1 MNKHCYRLIFS
12 RTHGELRVVS
22 ELARSCSSEPGQRI
36 GSGITGGSRL
46 WVTVRRSVWLLG
58 LLMFAGPVMA
68 DGIVAD
74 GGANPSQRPEV
85 ITTQNGL
92 PQVNIT
98 APNQA
103 GVSHNQ
109 YQQFDVD
116 AKGAILN
123 NSAVMTATQMAGM
136 IQGNPNLNPNS
147 APARVILNEV
157 NSNNP
162 SQLRGFMEVAGG
174 KAQVIVANPAGI
186 VCNGCGTINA
196 GRMTLTTGKPQLN
209 ADGSVAGYQVERGV
223 VRIEGG
229 GLNGDTR
236 HDTEYVDILARA
248 VEVNAGVWAK
258 EGVTLVAGRNRVS
271 ADGKTA
277 APLSDDGSARPELA
291 IDMGQ
296 MGGMYS
302 GSIRMIG
309 TEAGVG
315 VRNQGGQVR
324 AGKTLTVSS
333 EGKLSWRSDAP
344 DAATQAGGDI
354 QLAAKGDIETHGKV
368 YSGGQLA
375 VQSREGMLTQSGT
388 LAAAGNVH
396 LNAARGIQSSGHL
409 LAGSNAE
416 SALVHDANLQLDSQG
431 EIRASGSL
439 LGKKNVNA
447 TGRRVDISGAQVAAG
462 RTALAAREG
471 GVALRQSTVDS
482 GELAVSTKGNV
493 DAQQAKVKA
502 GRWTVDADNLFNQQ
516 ATWSQTG
523 DGESRFTLAGALD
536 NSDGTIETQSLR
548 LSAGQLVNQRGR
560 LVALGGAA
568 QHWRV
573 GGLLDNGGGTVGSNG
588 DLRLDAGRLD
598 NQRGTIKTQ
607 AGFTLHADGAV
618 NNAGGNLL
626 AGNGLALEAGSDLN
640 NQSGTLSGDDVRLA
654 VQRLDNAQGQV
665 IGQGNLEMTAGRLD
679 NQRGLMGAG
688 KALNVHAGDW
698 DNRGGTAQGETAV
711 TATASNLNN
720 DGGKLLSGHA
730 STLTTSGNASNRG
743 GEISA
748 TVLTVQSD
756 RLDNT
761 QGKVIGRQR
770 LELHARQGLDNTQ
783 GLLGAGEM
791 LTVSSEGELSNH
803 HGRVQGNGQTTVSAR
818 DIRNEAGKLL
828 GGQRLSL
835 TASGVL
841 GNREGE
847 ISGESL
853 TLTAQRLDNSQGK
866 VVARQDANLA
876 AKQGLSN
883 AAGWLEGGST
893 LAVNTDGDWDNQG
906 GTAQGGRQ
914 VTASAQSLD
923 NTGGRLQSGGNLT
936 LDAAGNILNRTG
948 KLTAQQALAV
958 NGGAASLFDN
968 DGGSLQSGGDLSL
981 QGGQLTNR
989 AAGVV
994 LGGQALSLALAG
1006 GWDNQNGTLTGNGRT
1021 QVRAASL
1028 LNAQGAINALDSL
1041 DMQFTG
1047 KLDNGQ
1053 GRIFSQSSQMLQAQ
1067 DIFNAQGWM
1076 GSQGGWRAI
1085 SGGFDNTEGSIQSL
1099 QAAQLTADWLDNAR
1113 GVMQSAQN
1121 LALRIKQD
1129 IDNRSGKVSAQGQL
1143 TVQGAADSEHA
1154 GAINNTGGEWLAG
1167 QALTIAARSLDN
1179 AQAGQLYSQKQLRLN
1194 LNGGLDNRGGKI
1206 QGGDALAL
1214 DAQALNNAGGT
1225 IDGQQHVA
1233 LRILGLLENTGG
1245 AVRSNGGQEVSAAGI
1260 NNTRGVFSSRGGIT
1274 VASKQLD
1281 NTGGTLISQGAGIY
1295 RLDRLNN
1302 QHGKVHSGDALT
1314 LEGAQVNNR
1323 GGQLVSTHGLALKA
1337 GTLDNSGQGT
1347 LSSQAELDVQAER
1360 LNNRDGGLILGTT
1373 RADITSHDID
1383 NTAGR
1388 LQSSGQMTLAGVTQ
1402 LDNRQGRI
1410 LANGNLNI
1418 NTDRSQTDSP
1428 LALLNQGGRV
1438 ESTGQLTLHARALN
1452 NQNGTLLGLQALT
1465 LSAQQD
1471 YTHQA
1476 GETISSN
1483 GTVTFS
1489 LSGAFT
1495 NLADWLL
1502 PGKLAL
1508 NAASITN
1515 PAALVGKTLQLTTG
1529 ALQNTGRLEA
1539 DSMTLN
1545 VDTLDNAAALMGDD
1559 ISVNG
1564 RIIDNHGA
1572 PAVMAATHSLTVQA
1586 GERLTNREGALIY
1599 SADRLHLHSDDLIE
1613 NRASFIEADGDAIVE
1628 ARRLN
1633 NLREGLVIE
1642 RNAEKSDYK
1651 WHRYNYYWRSYGSKV
1666 NPEKSTMAPTTQQ
1679 LTFQDDAAAQTN
1691 RYGTLLAIDAA
1702 GKRAQVRVKDNKGQL
1717 TDLWVNY
1724 LALKPNA
1731 DGSYA
1736 MTFYETRGGN
1746 QLAAIP
1752 TPYQNGFHWEHD
1764 WTQVM
1769 TWDPEK
1775 HVDIDSAPFITDYN
1789 NFRERTESGTVTRD
1803 KLVSEGIGA
1812 RILAGG
1818 NMVLRITGALLNDAS
1833 VITANGNLTQDGGGS
1848 VDNRGYSVNER
1859 RQAAIVDHY
1868 DKDTHHWYPTFNRD
1882 ETTALA
1888 TVDGLITGNGTV
1900 TINGARITNTTVN
1913 QAQISQLDA
1922 ALKAVDAERAEL
1934 ERNPLA
1940 FTVEGAARPDGDTT
1954 LAPGEQMT
1962 RPGAAPSSPLG
1973 RPLLPS
1979 ELALTQLQHLG
1990 NVATAIPNNG
2000 LFSQHTAIG
2009 SPFLVVTDE
2018 RFTRR
2023 DNFIS
2028 SDYMLERVGYDP
2040 AQAHKRL
2047 GDGFYEQRLV
2057 REQVLALT
2065 GKPSVKGWDAME
2077 QYQQLMNNGS
2087 KVAQDFHLVP
2097 GVALTPEQIA
2107 ALQQDIVWLVS
2118 ETVQM
2123 EGGPQTVWVPKVYLA
2138 QTTLRLTG
2146 DGAVIG
2152 GGDLQLSANSITNA
2166 GNLFAEKALTVDAG
2180 QFLHQGGDVRAGSI
2194 DVQADSLA
2202 MSTNLQDALRQAT
2215 MSAGDIR
2222 LRGTDITLT
2231 GAKLDATDTLSLSAR
2246 HDLTITAAKSSHTAD
2261 LEVISGSMGNRTRG
2275 GTEVAGSRMAHVSGE
2290 WQQALGSELNA
2301 GGNLALNAG
2310 RDVTFTGS
2318 QASAAGS
2325 TRVQAGGDINI
2336 RAESTTNTTHLDA
2349 NSRTSSVSN
2358 DRQEERLTVSALGGD
2373 QGVTLVAGN
2382 RLLAEGAQID
2392 SKEGRIGVSARDV
2405 TIKDART
2412 RTQDLDSE
2420 NKREGKTKSH
2430 REEQTE
2436 REISTGSTFSGREGV
2451 TVIGREGD
2459 VTVTGS
2465 TLHSGQGAI
2474 ALQAKNDVILNH
2486 TTDSEHRVSNEES
2499 RGRKTKGERAE
2510 AVLRENV
2517 VGSTLSGQGGVTVV
2531 AQDGSIIATASALHS
2546 DQGAIALQAKQDVTL
2561 NTATERESTLSEE
2574 RSQKKGFLKKSSSHS
2589 VAHDATTREK
2599 GSLLSGNS
2607 VSVSAGNDLTVTGS
2621 AIAADQDVNLQAGRN
2636 VDIGAAT
2643 ETDTH
2648 YRLEEKKKSGLLGSG
2663 GIGFTIGKQ
2672 SSKHEIDEKGRTQSQ
2687 SVSTVGSSQG
2697 SVNITAGNQLHIGGA
2712 DLVAAKDLA
2721 LTGDSVTIDPGV
2733 DARTR
2738 KETYEQKQ
2746 SGLSVALSGTVGGA
2760 LNTAVSSAQQA
2771 RKEGDGRLT
2780 ALQNTKAALSGVQAA
2795 QAAELDKLNTDA
2807 GKSATN
2813 TVGISASYG
2822 SQSSKSETRT
2832 DSHQSQGSTLTAGQN
2847 LSITASGKNHNAQ
2860 SGDIV
2865 VTGSQLK
2872 AGKDLSLDAARDI
2885 TLQSAQNRESTV
2897 GKNSSKGGNVGVGIG
2912 AGSGGYGIS
2921 VSAGVNA
2928 GKGHENG
2935 NGLTHAETTLDAGS
2949 NLKVTS
2955 GRDTRLTGA
2964 QASGEKV
2971 TVDVGRNLRLESEQ
2985 DSDRYD
2991 AKQQNASA
2999 SGSFTFG
3006 SMTGSANVS
3015 ASKDKLHSNFDSVK
3029 EQTGLF
3035 AGKGG
3040 YDVKVKE
3047 HTQLD
3052 GAVIASQADKEKNR
3066 LDTGT
3071 LGWTDIHNQADY
3083 SATHSGGSF
3092 STGGPVGKD
3101 LLTNMGGG
3109 MLSGANHSGH
3119 AEGTTKAGVSEGTL
3133 IVRDTGKQQQDV
3145 AQLNRDTE
3153 HANAGSISPIF
3164 NKEKEQNR
3172 LKQAQLIGEIG
3183 GQAMDVIRTQG
3194 DIAGLKAQKDPA
3206 ALAQAREQLEK
3217 SGKPTN
3223 DAAVMKQ
3230 AYDNAMRQYGTG
3242 SDLQKAAQAVTGAL
3256 TALAGNNL
3264 AGALASGASPY
3275 LATEIKKLT
3284 TNPLTGEVDV
3294 AANTMA
3300 HAVLGAVTAQL
3311 NNQSAA
3317 AGGLGAGG
3325 GELAARYIAG
3335 QLFPG
3340 KTAQQLSESEKQQV
3354 SALSQLAAGLAG
3366 GLATGDTAGA
3376 VTGGQA
3382 GKNAV
3387 ENNFLK
3393 VVAEGCAIA
3402 APCRSKVAEQLLEIG
3417 AKAGIAGLAGA
3428 AVKDIADKMT
3438 SDELE
3443 HLVTLK
3449 MMGNDEITSKYLSSL
3464 QDKYAPDAASNPNIG
3479 KDLTDE
3485 QKKELGG
3492 SGSGTGTPP
3501 PPENDPNKSE
3511 EKKVDNLNQ
3520 KQESAIKKIDNT
3532 IKNALKDHD
3541 ITGTLKDM
3549 DGNPVPK
3556 ESGGYWDHMQ
3566 EMQNTLRGLRNH
3578 ADTLKN
3584 VNNPEAQ
3591 AAYGRATDAI
3601 NKIESALKG
3610 YGI

>member
-277 APLSDDGSARPELA
+277 APLSDDGSARPALA

-344 DAATQAGGDI
+344 TQAGGDI

-416 SALVHDANLQLDSQG
+416 STLVHDANLQLDSQG
-431 EIRASGSL
+431 DIRASGSL

-447 TGRRVDISGAQVAAG
+447 SGRRVDISGAQVAAG

-502 GRWTVDADNLFNQQ
+502 GRWAVDADNLFNQQ

-560 LVALGGAA
+560 LVALGETA

-573 GGLLDNGGGTVGSNG
+573 GGLLDNGGGTMGSNAA
-588 DLRLDAGRLD
+588 LRLDAGRLD

-607 AGFTLHADGAV
+607 AGLTLHVDGAV

-626 AGNGLALEAGSDLN
+626 AGNGLALEAGSALN

-730 STLTTSGNASNRG
+730 STLQTSGNATNRG

-770 LELHARQGLDNTQ
+770 LNLHARQGLDNTQ
-783 GLLGAGEM
+783 GLLGADEM

-818 DIRNEAGKLL
+818 DIHNEVGKLL

-853 TLTAQRLDNSQGK
+853 TLTAQRLDNAQGK
-866 VVARQDANLA
+866 VVARQDANLT

-883 AAGWLEGGST
+883 AAGWLEGGSA

-914 VTASAQSLD
+914 VTANAQSLD
-923 NTGGRLQSGGNLT
+923 NTGGRLQSGGGLT
-936 LDAAGNILNRTG
+936 LDATGNILNRSG

-994 LGGQALSLALAG
+994 LGGQALSLNLAG

-1047 KLDNGQ
+1047 KLDNRQ
-1053 GRIFSQSSQMLQAQ
+1053 GRVFSQSSQVLQAQ
-1067 DIFNAQGWM
+1067 DIVNTQGWM
-1076 GSQGGWRAI
+1076 GSLGSWRAI
-1085 SGGFDNTEGSIQSL
+1085 SGGFDNTQGSVQSR
-1099 QAAQLTADWLDNAR
+1099 QETQLTADWLDNAR

-1129 IDNRSGKVSAQGQL
+1129 IDNHSGKVSAQGQL
-1143 TVQGAADSEHA
+1143 TVQGAADGEHA
-1154 GAINNTGGEWLAG
+1154 GTINNTGGEWLAG

-1179 AQAGQLYSQKQLRLN
+1179 VQAGQLYSQKQLRLN

-1206 QGGDALAL
+1206 QSGDALAL

-1225 IDGQQHVA
+1225 IDGQQRVA

-1281 NTGGTLISQGAGIY
+1281 NTGGTLISQGAGTY

-1373 RADITSHDID
+1373 RTDITSRDID

-1388 LQSSGQMTLAGVTQ
+1388 LQSSGQMTLSGVTQ

-1418 NTDRSQTDSP
+1418 NTDRSRTDSP

-1438 ESTGQLTLHARALN
+1438 ESAGQLTLHARTLD

-1559 ISVNG
+1559 ITVNG

-1613 NRASFIEADGDAIVE
+1613 NRASFIEADGDATVE

-1666 NPEKSTMAPTTQQ
+1666 NPDKSTLAPTTQQ
-1679 LTFQDDAAAQTN
+1679 LTYQDDAAAQTN
-1691 RYGTLLAIDAA
+1691 RYGTLLAIDVA

-1736 MTFYETRGGN
+1736 VTFYETRGGN
-1746 QLAAIP
+1746 QLATIP

-1888 TVDGLITGNGTV
+1888 TVDGVITGNGTV

-1962 RPGAAPSSPLG
+1962 RPGDTPSSPLG

-2000 LFSQHTAIG
+2000 LFSQHTATG

-2118 ETVQM
+2118 ETVQT

-2146 DGAVIG
+2146 DGALIG

-2246 HDLTITAAKSSHTAD
+2246 NDLTITAAKSSHTAD

-2275 GTEVAGSRMAHVSGE
+2275 GTEAAGSRMAHVSGE
-2290 WQQALGSELNA
+2290 WQQALGSQLNA
-2301 GGNLALNAG
+2301 GGNLSLNAG

-2405 TIKDART
+2405 TIKDARS

-2465 TLHSGQGAI
+2465 TLHS
-2474 ALQAKNDVILNH
+2474 
-2486 TTDSEHRVSNEES
+2486 
-2499 RGRKTKGERAE
+2499 
-2510 AVLRENV
+2510 
-2517 VGSTLSGQGGVTVV
+2517 
-2531 AQDGSIIATASALHS
+2531 

-2561 NTATERESTLSEE
+2561 NTATERESALSEE

-2643 ETDTH
+2643 ESDTH

-2712 DLVAAKDLA
+2712 DLVAGKDLA

-2771 RKEGDGRLT
+2771 RKEGDGRLN

-2795 QAAELDKLNTDA
+2795 QAWERDNALTASAEAKNAAA
-2807 GKSATN
+2807 GLQPGDEGAAQGATN

-2885 TLQSAQNRESTV
+2885 TLQSAQNSESTV

-2971 TVDVGRNLRLESEQ
+2971 TVDVGRDLTLESQQ

-2991 AKQQNASA
+2991 ARQTQM
-2999 SGSFTFG
+2999 SGGISVPIGAG
-3006 SMTGSANVS
+3006 SGSANFS

-3101 LLTNMGGG
+3101 LLTNTAGG

-3153 HANAGSISPIF
+3153 HANDGSISPIF

-3223 DAAVMKQ
+3223 DAAVMQ
-3230 AYDNAMRQYGTG
+3230 RAYDNAMRQYGTG

-3275 LATEIKKLT
+3275 LATEIKKRV
-3284 TNPLTGEVDV
+3284 GEDNM
-3294 AANTMA
+3294 AANAMA

-3340 KTAQQLSESEKQQV
+3340 KTAQQLSESGKQQL

-3387 ENNFLK
+3387 ENNALSDLVDAVSQGK
-3393 VVAEGCAIA
+3393 TPQQVAEERVDAENERYKQQNCAGMSAEACSVKMYTERREELKDILSTGADFVPVVGDIKSFAEAQSALDYLVA
-3402 APCRSKVAEQLLEIG
+3402 AIGIIPGAGDAAGKAIKAAETALKKGDVAEASRLIN
-3417 AKAGIAGLAGA
+3417 KA
-3428 AVKDIADKMT
+3428 
-3438 SDELE
+3438 SDE
-3443 HLVTLK
+3443 VSATLP
-3449 MMGNDEITSKYLSSL
+3449 MGSKRNPMN
-3464 QDKYAPDAASNPNIG
+3464 QPSNPSYQPVRNQPGTIRNR
-3479 KDLTDE
+3479 E
-3485 QKKELGG
+3485 Y
-3492 SGSGTGTPP
+3492 SGHALDRMQDRGITPSVV
-3501 PPENDPNKSE
+3501 E
-3511 EKKVDNLNQ
+3511 
-3520 KQESAIKKIDNT
+3520 NT
-3532 IKNALKDHD
+3532 IKNGKS
-3541 ITGTLKDM
+3541 TPSRGGTTVHFDPESKVSVVT
-3549 DGNPVPK
+3549 N
-3556 ESGGYWDHMQ
+3556 ESGRVV
-3566 EMQNTLRGLRNH
+3566 TV
-3578 ADTLKN
+3578 K
-3584 VNNPEAQ
+3584 
-3591 AAYGRATDAI
+3591 YGD
-3601 NKIESALKG
+3601 K
-3610 YGI
+3610 

>member
-258 EGVTLVAGRNRVS
+258 EGVSVVAGRNRVS

-333 EGKLSWRSDAP
+333 EGKLSWRYDAP
-344 DAATQAGGDI
+344 TQAGGDI

-375 VQSREGMLTQSGT
+375 VQSREGMLTQSST

-416 SALVHDANLQLDSQG
+416 STLVHDANLQLDSQG
-431 EIRASGSL
+431 DIRASGSL

-447 TGRRVDISGAQVAAG
+447 SGRRVDISGAQVAAG
-462 RTALAAREG
+462 RTELAAREG

-502 GRWTVDADNLFNQQ
+502 GRWAVDADSLFNQQ

-548 LSAGQLVNQRGR
+548 LSAGRLVNQRGR
-560 LVALGGAA
+560 LVALGETA

-573 GGLLDNGGGTVGSNG
+573 GGLLDNGGGTMGSNG
-588 DLRLDAGRLD
+588 ALRLDAGRLD

-626 AGNGLALEAGSDLN
+626 AGNGLRLEAGSDLN

-665 IGQGNLEMTAGRLD
+665 IGQGNLELTAGRLD
-679 NQRGLMGAG
+679 NQRGLIGAG

-730 STLTTSGNASNRG
+730 STLQTSGNATNRG

-770 LELHARQGLDNTQ
+770 LNLHARQGLDNTQ

-818 DIRNEAGKLL
+818 DIHNEAGKLL

-853 TLTAQRLDNSQGK
+853 TLTAQRLDNAQGK
-866 VVARQDANLA
+866 VVARQDANLT

-883 AAGWLEGGST
+883 AAGWLEGGSA

-914 VTASAQSLD
+914 VTANAQSLD
-923 NTGGRLQSGGNLT
+923 NTGGRLQSGGGLT
-936 LDAAGNILNRTG
+936 LDATGNILNRSG

-958 NGGAASLFDN
+958 NGGAGSLFDN

-994 LGGQALSLALAG
+994 LGGQVLSLNLAG
-1006 GWDNQNGTLTGNGRT
+1006 GWDNQNGTLTGTGRT

-1047 KLDNGQ
+1047 KLDNRQ
-1053 GRIFSQSSQMLQAQ
+1053 GRVLSQSSQVLQAL
-1067 DIFNAQGWM
+1067 DIVNTQGWM
-1076 GSQGGWRAI
+1076 GSLGSWRAI
-1085 SGGFDNTEGSIQSL
+1085 SGGFDNTQGSVQSR
-1099 QAAQLTADWLDNAR
+1099 QETQLTADWLDNAR

-1129 IDNRSGKVSAQGQL
+1129 IDNRSGKASAQGQL
-1143 TVQGAADSEHA
+1143 TVQGAADGEHA

-1179 AQAGQLYSQKQLRLN
+1179 AQAGQLNSQKQLRLN

-1206 QGGDALAL
+1206 QSGDALAL

-1225 IDGQQHVA
+1225 IDGQQRVA

-1260 NNTRGVFSSRGGIT
+1260 NNTRGVFSSRGGIA

-1281 NTGGTLISQGAGIY
+1281 NTGGTLISQGAGTY

-1323 GGQLVSTHGLALKA
+1323 GGQLVSTQGLALKTEA
-1337 GTLDNSGQGT
+1337 FDNSGQGT

-1373 RADITSHDID
+1373 RTDITSRDID
-1383 NTAGR
+1383 NTAGL

-1418 NTDRSQTDSP
+1418 NTDRSRTDSP

-1438 ESTGQLTLHARALN
+1438 ESAGQLTLHGRTLD

-1508 NAASITN
+1508 HAASITN

-1559 ISVNG
+1559 ITVNG

-1586 GERLTNREGALIY
+1586 GERLINREGALIY

-1613 NRASFIEADGDAIVE
+1613 NRASFIEADGDATVE

-1666 NPEKSTMAPTTQQ
+1666 NPDKSTMAPTTQQ
-1679 LTFQDDAAAQTN
+1679 LTYQDDAAAQTN

-1736 MTFYETRGGN
+1736 MTFYKTRGGN
-1746 QLAAIP
+1746 QLATIP

-1818 NMVLRITGALLNDAS
+1818 NMVLRITGTLLNDAS

-1888 TVDGLITGNGTV
+1888 TVDGVITGNGTV

-1962 RPGAAPSSPLG
+1962 RPGATPSSPLG

-2000 LFSQHTAIG
+2000 LFSQHTATG

-2118 ETVQM
+2118 ETVQT
-2123 EGGPQTVWVPKVYLA
+2123 EGGSQTVWVPKVYLA

-2146 DGAVIG
+2146 DGALIG

-2246 HDLTITAAKSSHTAD
+2246 NDLTITAAKSSHTAD

-2275 GTEVAGSRMAHVSGE
+2275 GTEAAGSRMAHVSGE
-2290 WQQALGSELNA
+2290 WQQALGSQLNA
-2301 GGNLALNAG
+2301 GGNLSLNAG

-2325 TRVQAGGDINI
+2325 TRVQAGGAINI

-2405 TIKDART
+2405 TIKDARS

-2465 TLHSGQGAI
+2465 
-2474 ALQAKNDVILNH
+2474 
-2486 TTDSEHRVSNEES
+2486 
-2499 RGRKTKGERAE
+2499 
-2510 AVLRENV
+2510 
-2517 VGSTLSGQGGVTVV
+2517 
-2531 AQDGSIIATASALHS
+2531 ALHS
-2546 DQGAIALQAKQDVTL
+2546 EQGAIALQAKQDVTL
-2561 NTATERESTLSEE
+2561 NTATERESALSEE

-2648 YRLEEKKKSGLLGSG
+2648 YRLEEKKKSGLLSSG

-2712 DLVAAKDLA
+2712 DLVAGKDLA

-2733 DARTR
+2733 DAHTR

-2771 RKEGDGRLT
+2771 RKEGDGRLN

-2795 QAAELDKLNTDA
+2795 QAWERDNALTASAEAKNAAA
-2807 GKSATN
+2807 GLQPGDEGAAQGATN

-2860 SGDIV
+2860 SGDIAI
-2865 VTGSQLK
+2865 TGSQLK

-2971 TVDVGRNLRLESEQ
+2971 TVDVGRNLALESQQ

-2999 SGSFTFG
+2999 GGSFTFG
-3006 SMTGSANVS
+3006 SMTGSVNVS

-3035 AGKGG
+3035 AGQGG
-3040 YDVKVKE
+3040 YDVKVKK

-3092 STGGPVGKD
+3092 STGGPVDKD
-3101 LLTNMGGG
+3101 LLTNMAGG

-3172 LKQAQLIGEIG
+3172 LKQVQLIGEIG

-3223 DAAVMKQ
+3223 DAAVMQ
-3230 AYDNAMRQYGTG
+3230 RAYDNAMRQYGTG

-3264 AGALASGASPY
+3264 AGALASSASPY
-3275 LATEIKKLT
+3275 LAKEIKKLT

-3387 ENNFLK
+3387 ENNSLSGDKARESVKQAAESLK
-3393 VVAEGCAIA
+3393 NQVREKLGEGTTSAIA
-3402 APCRSKVAEQLLEIG
+3402 NAI
-3417 AKAGIAGLAGA
+3417 INGLADTGDA
-3428 AVKDIADKMT
+3428 ALGSADYAADAAMALASCAAGDSYCSKAMSDLAGKNQAVADTVTALMQSETWSAVKDTLVQASEGNQAALEATGGLIAGIILPGKKVPYVPNAGSVGNMGEFFKQAGFGVLAKDSSQKT
-3438 SDELE
+3438 SKIYQGQTVYKASSNISDEIRKGDQFYLDASHKNHLE
-3443 HLVTLK
+3443 VFDSK
-3449 MMGNDEITSKYLSSL
+3449 GNFRVVLNLDGSVNV
-3464 QDKYAPDAASNPNIG
+3464 DKTKSAATEG
-3479 KDLTDE
+3479 RKL
-3485 QKKELGG
+3485 
-3492 SGSGTGTPP
+3492 
-3501 PPENDPNKSE
+3501 
-3511 EKKVDNLNQ
+3511 
-3520 KQESAIKKIDNT
+3520 
-3532 IKNALKDHD
+3532 
-3541 ITGTLKDM
+3541 
-3549 DGNPVPK
+3549 PK
-3556 ESGGYWDHMQ
+3556 
-3566 EMQNTLRGLRNH
+3566 
-3578 ADTLKN
+3578 
-3584 VNNPEAQ
+3584 
-3591 AAYGRATDAI
+3591 
-3601 NKIESALKG
+3601 
-3610 YGI
+3610 

>member
-36 GSGITGGSRL
+36 GSGITTGRRL
-46 WVTVRRSVWLLG
+46 WVTLRRSVWLLG

-85 ITTQNGL
+85 INTQNGL

-123 NSAVMTATQMAGM
+123 NSAVMTSTQMAGM

-196 GRMTLTTGKPQLN
+196 GRMTLTTGRPQLN
-209 ADGSVAGYQVERGV
+209 ADGSVAGYLVERGV

-258 EGVTLVAGRNRVS
+258 EGMSVVAGRNRVS

-277 APLSDDGSARPELA
+277 TPLSDDGSTRPELA

-315 VRNQGGQVR
+315 VRNQNGQVQ

-344 DAATQAGGDI
+344 DAATQANGDI

-368 YSGGQLA
+368 YSGSQLA
-375 VQSREGMLTQSGT
+375 AQSREGMLTQSGT
-388 LAAAGNVH
+388 LAAAGDVH

-409 LAGSNAE
+409 LAGSNAD
-416 SALVHDANLQLDSQG
+416 STLVQDANLQLDSQG
-431 EIRASGSL
+431 DIRASGGL
-439 LGKKNVNA
+439 LSKKSVNVS
-447 TGRRVDISGAQVAAG
+447 GRRVDISGAQVATG
-462 RTALAAREG
+462 RTALTARDG

-482 GELAVSTKGNV
+482 GELAVSTTENV

-523 DGESRFTLAGALD
+523 DGESRFTLAGSLD
-536 NSDGTIETQSLR
+536 NSDGAIEAQNLR
-548 LSAGQLVNQRGR
+548 LSASQLVNQRGR
-560 LVALGGAA
+560 LVALGSAA
-568 QHWRV
+568 QHWQV
-573 GGLLDNGGGTVGSNG
+573 GGLLDNTGGTLGSNG

-598 NQRGTIKTQ
+598 NQGGTLKTQ
-607 AGFTLHADGAV
+607 SGLTLHANGAV

-626 AGNGLALEAGSDLN
+626 AGNGLTLEAGSDLN
-640 NQSGTLSGDDVRLA
+640 NASGTLSGDDVRLVA
-654 VQRLDNAQGQV
+654 QRLDNTQGQV
-665 IGQGNLEMTAGRLD
+665 IGQGNLDLTSSRLD
-679 NQRGLMGAG
+679 NQRGLIGAG
-688 KALNVHAGDW
+688 KALDIHTGDW

-711 TATASNLNN
+711 TATATTLNN
-720 DGGKLLSGHA
+720 DGGKLLSGQA
-730 STLTTSGNASNRG
+730 STLTTSGNTSNRG

-748 TVLTVQSD
+748 AVLTVKSD

-761 QGKVIGRQR
+761 QGKVIGQAQ
-770 LELHARQGLDNTQ
+770 LDLHARQGVDNTQ
-783 GLLGAGEM
+783 GVLGAGQT
-791 LTVSSEGELSNH
+791 LTLRTDGKLNNRRGTISGS
-803 HGRVQGNGQTTVSAR
+803 GQTHIAAGSV
-818 DIRNEAGKLL
+818 RNEAGKLL
-828 GGQRLSL
+828 GGQQL
-835 TASGVL
+835 VL
-841 GNREGE
+841 NSAAELVNREGE

-853 TLTAQRLDNSQGK
+853 TLAAQRLDNAQGK
-866 VVARQDANLA
+866 VVARQYADLT

-883 AAGWLEGGST
+883 AAGWLEGGNRLT
-893 LAVNTDGDWDNQG
+893 VKTDGDWDNQG

-923 NTGGRLQSGGNLT
+923 NTGGHLQSGGDLT
-936 LDAAGNILNRTG
+936 LDAVGNILNRTG

-958 NGGAASLFDN
+958 NGGATSLFDN

-994 LGGQALSLALAG
+994 LGGQVLFLNLTG
-1006 GWDNQNGTLTGNGRT
+1006 DWDNRGGTFTGNGRT
-1021 QVRAASL
+1021 EVRAASL
-1028 LNAQGAINALDSL
+1028 RNALGAINALGSL

-1067 DIFNAQGWM
+1067 DIFNARGWM
-1076 GSQGGWRAI
+1076 GSQGGWQAN
-1085 SGGFDNTEGSIQSL
+1085 SGGFDNTEGSVQSL
-1099 QAAQLTADWLDNAR
+1099 QAAQLAADWLGNAK
-1113 GVMQSAQN
+1113 GVLQSAHD

-1129 IDNRSGKVSAQGQL
+1129 IDNRNGKVLAQGQL
-1143 TVQGAADSEHA
+1143 AVTGAKDGEHA
-1154 GAINNTGGEWLAG
+1154 GAVNNAGGQWLAG
-1167 QALTIAARSLDN
+1167 EGLSIAARSLDN
-1179 AQAGQLYSQKQLRLN
+1179 SQGGLLYSQKQQRLM
-1194 LNGGLDNRGGKI
+1194 LS
-1206 QGGDALAL
+1206 DALNNRDGKMQSGEALQL

-1225 IDGQQHVA
+1225 IDGQQQVT
-1233 LRILGLLENTGG
+1233 LRIFGLLENTGG

-1274 VASKQLD
+1274 VTSKQLNND
-1281 NTGGTLISQGAGIY
+1281 GGTLISQGTGIY

-1302 QHGKVHSGDALT
+1302 QQGKLHSGDALT
-1314 LEGAQVNNR
+1314 LEGAQVNNQ
-1323 GGQLVSTHGLALKA
+1323 GGQLVSTQGLTLKA
-1337 GTLDNSGQGT
+1337 EALDNSGQGT
-1347 LSSQAELDVQAER
+1347 LSSQGAIKLLTDR

-1373 RADITSHDID
+1373 RTDITARDID

-1388 LQSSGQMTLAGVTQ
+1388 LQSSGQMTLSGVTQ

-1410 LANGNLNI
+1410 LADGNLDI
-1418 NTDRSQTDSP
+1418 NAALSRTDSP

-1438 ESTGQLTLHARALN
+1438 ESSGQLTLHARALN

-1471 YTHQA
+1471 YTHQT

-1502 PGKLAL
+1502 PGNLVL

-1515 PAALVGKTLQLTTG
+1515 PASLVGKTLQLTTG
-1529 ALQNTGRLEA
+1529 ALQNTGRIEA

-1545 VDTLDNAAALMGDD
+1545 VDTLDNTAALMGDA
-1559 ISVNG
+1559 ITVRG
-1564 RIIDNHGA
+1564 RVIDNHGQ
-1572 PAVMAATHSLTVQA
+1572 PAVMAATQSLTVQA
-1586 GERLTNREGALIY
+1586 GERLTNRDGALIY
-1599 SADRLHLHSDDLIE
+1599 SADRLHLHSDDLID
-1613 NRASFIEADGDAIVE
+1613 NRASFIEADEDATIE

-1642 RNAEKSDYK
+1642 REAEKSDYK

-1666 NPEKSTMAPTTQQ
+1666 NPDKSTLAPTTQQ
-1679 LTFQDDAAAQTN
+1679 LTFQDDVAAQTN
-1691 RYGTLLAIDAA
+1691 RYGTLLAIDAP
-1702 GKRAQVRVKDNKGQL
+1702 GKRAQVRVKDNKGTL

-1746 QLAAIP
+1746 QLATIP

-1789 NFRERTESGTVTRD
+1789 NFRERTESGTLTRD
-1803 KLVSEGIGA
+1803 RLVSEGIGA

-1859 RQAAIVDHY
+1859 RQAVIVDHY

-1888 TVDGLITGNGTV
+1888 TVDGIISGNGTV

-1913 QAQISQLDA
+1913 QAQISQLQA
-1922 ALKAVDAERAEL
+1922 ALNAVDAERAEL
-1934 ERNPLA
+1934 EHNPLA
-1940 FTVEGAARPDGDTT
+1940 FTVEGAARSDGDTT

-1962 RPGAAPSSPLG
+1962 QPGATPSSPLG

-2000 LFSQHTAIG
+2000 LFSQPTATG

-2087 KVAQDFHLVP
+2087 KVAQNFHLVP

-2118 ETVQM
+2118 ETVQT

-2166 GNLFAEKALTVDAG
+2166 GNLFADKALTVDAG
-2180 QFLHQGGDVRAGSI
+2180 QFLHQGGDIKAGSI
-2194 DVQADSLA
+2194 DVQADSLTL
-2202 MSTNLQDALRQAT
+2202 STNLQDALRQAT
-2215 MSAGDIR
+2215 LSAGDIR

-2231 GAKLDATDTLSLSAR
+2231 GAKLDATDTLNLSAR
-2246 HDLTITAAKSSHTAD
+2246 NNLTITAAKSNHTAD

-2275 GTEVAGSRMAHVSGE
+2275 GTEAAGSRMAHVSGE
-2290 WQQALGSELNA
+2290 WQQVQGSELNA
-2301 GGNLALNAG
+2301 GGNLTLNAG

-2318 QASAAGS
+2318 QAKAGGS

-2336 RAESTTNTTHLDA
+2336 KAESTTNTTHLDA

-2358 DRQEERLTVSALGGD
+2358 DRQEESLTLSALGGD

-2382 RLLAEGAQID
+2382 QLLAEGAQIE
-2392 SKEGRIGVSARDV
+2392 SKEGRIGASAQDV
-2405 TIKDART
+2405 TIKDARS

-2430 REEQTE
+2430 RIEQTE
-2436 REISTGSTFSGREGV
+2436 REISTGSTFSGQQGV

-2465 TLHSGQGAI
+2465 TLHS
-2474 ALQAKNDVILNH
+2474 
-2486 TTDSEHRVSNEES
+2486 
-2499 RGRKTKGERAE
+2499 
-2510 AVLRENV
+2510 
-2517 VGSTLSGQGGVTVV
+2517 
-2531 AQDGSIIATASALHS
+2531 
-2546 DQGAIALQAKQDVTL
+2546 DQGAIALQAKKDVTL
-2561 NTATERESTLSEE
+2561 NTATERESRYSEE
-2574 RSQKKGFLKKSSSHS
+2574 RSEKKGFLNKSSSHT
-2589 VAHDATTREK
+2589 VTDDRTTREN
-2599 GSLLSGNS
+2599 GTLLSGNS

-2621 AIAADQDVNLQAGRN
+2621 AIAADRDVNLQAGRN
-2636 VDIGAAT
+2636 IDIGAAT

-2648 YRLEEKKKSGLLGSG
+2648 YLLEEKKKSGLLGSG

-2672 SSKHEIDEKGRTQSQ
+2672 SSKHEVDEKATTQSQ

-2712 DLVAAKDLA
+2712 DLVAGKDLA
-2721 LTGDSVTIDPGV
+2721 LTGDSVTIDPGY
-2733 DARTR
+2733 DRRTR
-2738 KETYEQKQ
+2738 KETFEQKQ
-2746 SGLSVALSGTVGGA
+2746 SGLSVALSGTAGGA

-2795 QAAELDKLNTDA
+2795 QAVELDKLNTEA
-2807 GKSATN
+2807 GKGATN

-2832 DSHQSQGSTLTAGQN
+2832 DSRQSQGSTLTAGQN
-2847 LSITASGKNHNAQ
+2847 LSITATGKNHNAQ
-2860 SGDIV
+2860 SGDITI
-2865 VTGSQLK
+2865 TGSQLK

-2885 TLQSAQNRESTV
+2885 TLQSAQNSESTV
-2897 GKNSSKGGNVGVGIG
+2897 GKNSSKGGDVGVGIG

-2935 NGLTHAETTLDAGS
+2935 NGLTHTETTLDAGS
-2949 NLKVTS
+2949 TLSLTS
-2955 GRDTRLTGA
+2955 GRDTTLTGA

-2971 TVDVGRNLRLESEQ
+2971 TVDVGRDLTLQSEQ

-2991 AKQQNASA
+2991 AKQQNVSA
-2999 SGSFTFG
+2999 GGSFTLG
-3006 SMTGSANVS
+3006 SMTGSGYISANQ
-3015 ASKDKLHSNFDSVK
+3015 DKLKSNFDSVK

-3052 GAVIASQADKEKNR
+3052 GAVIASTADKENNR

-3071 LGWTDIHNQADY
+3071 LGWADIHNQADY

-3101 LLTNMGGG
+3101 LLTNMAGG
-3109 MLSGANHSGH
+3109 MLSGANNSGH

-3133 IVRDTGKQQQDV
+3133 IVRDKDKQQQDV

-3153 HANAGSISPIF
+3153 HANDGSISPIF

-3194 DIAGLKAQKDPA
+3194 EIAGLKAQKDPA

-3275 LATEIKKLT
+3275 LATEIKKRV
-3284 TNPLTGEVDV
+3284 GEDNI
-3294 AANTMA
+3294 AANAMA

-3335 QLFPG
+3335 QLYPG

-3387 ENNFLK
+3387 ENNFLGATSSDRLDK
-3393 VVAEGCAIA
+3393 AVEKIKQGDKSLAAANELITLENADKRSDALVSAFTRDPSQMNSTERAELAGYLRVYAAEMEKEYGPAVSQELVKGLLSGQDYIKRSPDSEAMAKAQTIMNTWGYHKSNASIGDAPLIMGGSVLGLTIKGMAANAAIGVGVNAGVQLTGKDPFSYVDAIMAGVTA
-3402 APCRSKVAEQLLEIG
+3402 AATTGKGIIASTPINMGGAAIGSGIKGEDPTNSVIG
-3417 AKAGIAGLAGA
+3417 AGFGSVTGSVGGKVITDKAATI
-3428 AVKDIADKMT
+3428 VKDTTA
-3438 SDELE
+3438 
-3443 HLVTLK
+3443 
-3449 MMGNDEITSKYLSSL
+3449 
-3464 QDKYAPDAASNPNIG
+3464 
-3479 KDLTDE
+3479 DLTGVIGGSVIGEVFGDGT
-3485 QKKELGG
+3485 KELLDQAGKK
-3492 SGSGTGTPP
+3492 
-3501 PPENDPNKSE
+3501 D
-3511 EKKVDNLNQ
+3511 EKK
-3520 KQESAIKKIDNT
+3520 
-3532 IKNALKDHD
+3532 
-3541 ITGTLKDM
+3541 
-3549 DGNPVPK
+3549 
-3556 ESGGYWDHMQ
+3556 
-3566 EMQNTLRGLRNH
+3566 
-3578 ADTLKN
+3578 
-3584 VNNPEAQ
+3584 
-3591 AAYGRATDAI
+3591 
-3601 NKIESALKG
+3601 
-3610 YGI
+3610 

>member
-258 EGVTLVAGRNRVS
+258 EGVSVVAGRNRVS

-344 DAATQAGGDI
+344 TQAGGDI

-409 LAGSNAE
+409 LAGSNAD
-416 SALVHDANLQLDSQG
+416 STLVHDANLQLDSQG

-447 TGRRVDISGAQVAAG
+447 SGRRVDISGAQVAAG

-493 DAQQAKVKA
+493 DAQQARVKA
-502 GRWTVDADNLFNQQ
+502 GRWAVDADSLFNQQ

-548 LSAGQLVNQRGR
+548 LSSGRLVNQRGR
-560 LVALGGAA
+560 LVALGETA

-573 GGLLDNGGGTVGSNG
+573 GGLLDNGGGTMGSNG
-588 DLRLDAGRLD
+588 ALRLDAGRLD

-607 AGFTLHADGAV
+607 AGLTLHVDGAV

-626 AGNGLALEAGSDLN
+626 AGNGLALEAGSALN

-688 KALNVHAGDW
+688 KALDIHTGDW

-711 TATASNLNN
+711 TATAGNLNN
-720 DGGKLLSGHA
+720 DGGKLLSGHT
-730 STLTTSGNASNRG
+730 STLKTSGNATNRG

-770 LELHARQGLDNTQ
+770 LNLHARQGLDNTQ

-853 TLTAQRLDNSQGK
+853 TLTAQRLDNAQGK
-866 VVARQDANLA
+866 VVARQDANLT

-883 AAGWLEGGST
+883 AAGWLEGGSA

-914 VTASAQSLD
+914 VTANAQSLD
-923 NTGGRLQSGGNLT
+923 NTGGRLQSGGGLT
-936 LDAAGNILNRTG
+936 LDAAGNILNRSG

-958 NGGAASLFDN
+958 NGGASSLFDN

-994 LGGQALSLALAG
+994 LGGQALSLNLAG

-1047 KLDNGQ
+1047 KLDNRQ
-1053 GRIFSQSSQMLQAQ
+1053 GRVFSQSSQVLQAQ
-1067 DIFNAQGWM
+1067 DIVNTQGWM
-1076 GSQGGWRAI
+1076 GSLGSWRAI
-1085 SGGFDNTEGSIQSL
+1085 SGGFDNTQGSVQSR
-1099 QAAQLTADWLDNAR
+1099 QETQLTADWLDNAR

-1143 TVQGAADSEHA
+1143 TVQGAADGEHA

-1179 AQAGQLYSQKQLRLN
+1179 VQAGQLYSQKQLRLN

-1225 IDGQQHVA
+1225 IDGQQRVA

-1281 NTGGTLISQGAGIY
+1281 NTGGTLISQGAGTY

-1323 GGQLVSTHGLALKA
+1323 GGQLVSTYGLTFKA

-1373 RADITSHDID
+1373 RTDITSRDID

-1388 LQSSGQMTLAGVTQ
+1388 LQSSGQMTLSGVTQ

-1418 NTDRSQTDSP
+1418 NTDRSRTDSP

-1438 ESTGQLTLHARALN
+1438 ESAGQLTLHARTLD

-1508 NAASITN
+1508 HAASITN

-1539 DSMTLN
+1539 DSMALN

-1559 ISVNG
+1559 ITVNG

-1613 NRASFIEADGDAIVE
+1613 NRASFIEADGDATVE
-1628 ARRLN
+1628 VRRLN

-1666 NPEKSTMAPTTQQ
+1666 NPDKITLAPTTQQ
-1679 LTFQDDAAAQTN
+1679 LTYQDDAAAQTN
-1691 RYGTLLAIDAA
+1691 RYGTLLTIDAA

-1746 QLAAIP
+1746 QLATIP

-1888 TVDGLITGNGTV
+1888 TVDGVISGNGTV

-1962 RPGAAPSSPLG
+1962 RPGATPSSPLG

-2000 LFSQHTAIG
+2000 LFSQHTATG

-2118 ETVQM
+2118 ETVQT

-2146 DGAVIG
+2146 DGALIG

-2246 HDLTITAAKSSHTAD
+2246 NDLTITAAKSSHTAD

-2275 GTEVAGSRMAHVSGE
+2275 GTEAAGSRMAHVSGE
-2290 WQQALGSELNA
+2290 WQQALGSQLNA
-2301 GGNLALNAG
+2301 GGNLSLNAG

-2405 TIKDART
+2405 TIKDARS

-2465 TLHSGQGAI
+2465 TLHS
-2474 ALQAKNDVILNH
+2474 
-2486 TTDSEHRVSNEES
+2486 
-2499 RGRKTKGERAE
+2499 
-2510 AVLRENV
+2510 
-2517 VGSTLSGQGGVTVV
+2517 
-2531 AQDGSIIATASALHS
+2531 

-2561 NTATERESTLSEE
+2561 NTATERESALSEE

-2643 ETDTH
+2643 ESDTH

-2712 DLVAAKDLA
+2712 DLVAGKDLA

-2771 RKEGDGRLT
+2771 RKEGDGRLN

-2795 QAAELDKLNTDA
+2795 QAWERDNALTASAEAKNAAA
-2807 GKSATN
+2807 GLQPGDEGAAQGATN

-2885 TLQSAQNRESTV
+2885 TLQSAQNSESTV

-2971 TVDVGRNLRLESEQ
+2971 TVDVGRDLTLESQQ

-2991 AKQQNASA
+2991 ARQTQM
-2999 SGSFTFG
+2999 SGGISVPIGAG
-3006 SMTGSANVS
+3006 SGSANFS

-3101 LLTNMGGG
+3101 LLTNTAGG

-3153 HANAGSISPIF
+3153 HANDGSISPIF

-3223 DAAVMKQ
+3223 DAAVMQ
-3230 AYDNAMRQYGTG
+3230 RAYDNAMRQYGTG

-3275 LATEIKKLT
+3275 LATEIKKRV
-3284 TNPLTGEVDV
+3284 GEDNM
-3294 AANTMA
+3294 AANAMA

-3340 KTAQQLSESEKQQV
+3340 KTAQQLSESEKQQL

-3387 ENNFLK
+3387 ENNALSDLVDAVSQGK
-3393 VVAEGCAIA
+3393 TPQQVAEERVDAENERYKQQNCAGMSAEACSVKMYTERREELKDILSTGADFVPVVGDIKSFAEAQSALDYLVA
-3402 APCRSKVAEQLLEIG
+3402 AIGIIPGAGDAAGKAIKAAETALKKGDVAEASRLIN
-3417 AKAGIAGLAGA
+3417 KA
-3428 AVKDIADKMT
+3428 
-3438 SDELE
+3438 SDE
-3443 HLVTLK
+3443 VSATLP
-3449 MMGNDEITSKYLSSL
+3449 MGSKRNPMN
-3464 QDKYAPDAASNPNIG
+3464 QPSNPSYQPVRNQPGTIRNR
-3479 KDLTDE
+3479 E
-3485 QKKELGG
+3485 Y
-3492 SGSGTGTPP
+3492 SGHALDRMQDRGITPSVV
-3501 PPENDPNKSE
+3501 E
-3511 EKKVDNLNQ
+3511 
-3520 KQESAIKKIDNT
+3520 NT
-3532 IKNALKDHD
+3532 IKNGKS
-3541 ITGTLKDM
+3541 TPSRGGTTVHFDPESKVSVVT
-3549 DGNPVPK
+3549 N
-3556 ESGGYWDHMQ
+3556 ESGRVV
-3566 EMQNTLRGLRNH
+3566 TV
-3578 ADTLKN
+3578 K
-3584 VNNPEAQ
+3584 
-3591 AAYGRATDAI
+3591 YGD
-3601 NKIESALKG
+3601 K
-3610 YGI
+3610 